1 MRIHIDTRRVLASH
15 IVCKVIRKKT
25 FGLVLLGIMHAR
37 DVKTQRGKLRPGA
50 AWSAPQQARV

>member
-15 IVCKVIRKKT
+15 VVRKVIRKKT
-25 FGLVLLGIMHAR
+25 FGLGLLGIMYAR
-37 DVKTQRGKLRPGA
+37 GVRTQKGKLRPGA